1 MQVMN
6 SIIKEEKKIVRINK
20 SRKRARKI
28 SFLRPRSDENSIQ
41 YLSNLIFIETKKIR
55 ASSQE
60 YEINIE
66 GRKVEVGLR
75 INKSF

>member
-1 MQVMN
+1 MN

-28 SFLRPRSDENSIQ
+28 SFLRPISDENSIQ
-41 YLSNLIFIETKKIR
+41 YLSNLISIETKKIR
-55 ASSQE
+55 ALSQE
-60 YEINIE
+60 NEINIE